1 MAQRIIVLNI
11 QGKLSELTESRQT
24 KRPPELFRGHQLL
37 ELLQILPRQHMIRI
51 NLQRSLQMS
60 LSFGVLP
67 SFRQRAAKIRLSVS
81 VIRMQPNGG
90 AKLLDRAGK
99 IVRRDRR
106 APEIVMRIKIIRPNL
121 QREIQ
126 VRDSFAAITS
136 GE

>member
-99 IVRRDRR
+99 IVRRDQR